1 MAKRSPLAPKGF
13 PHMPRIA
20 GVRVAGLAAGLKP
33 DGSHDLFMAELAPG
47 STVAGTLTRSGFPGA
62 PVEWTRKHLPRG
74 KVRAIVANSGNSNV
88 FTGRAGPAQVEAT
101 AAAAAKLL
109 GCPRSQ
115 VLLAST
121 GRIGVKRA
129 PDFVAAKLPRAK
141 RKLKAGAW
149 HDAARAIMTTDSFP
163 KAARRTALIGGTR
176 VTLAGIAK
184 GCTMIAPDMGTMLSF
199 LFTDA
204 KISAKVLRAALR
216 RAVDLSFN
224 SISVD
229 GDTSTSDTVLLA
241 ATGKGAR
248 HKRIASAGDPEFGDF
263 RRALEELTRDLALQI
278 VRDGENPRRLI
289 AFHITGAESARAARR
304 IGRVLATSTLTRRS
318 IAERGD
324 GWGRLVA
331 AVGRAGEK
339 ADRDRLS
346 IRIGGTAV
354 AEAGEHH
361 LDYDFGAVDRHLR
374 GREIEIA
381 VDVGVGRGRA
391 RVWTSM

>member
-1 MAKRSPLAPKGF
+1 
-13 PHMPRIA
+13 MPRIA

-33 DGSHDLFMAELAPG
+33 DGRHDLFMAELAPG

-62 PVEWTRKHLPRG
+62 PVEWTRKLLPRG

-101 AAAAAKLL
+101 ATAAAKLL
-109 GCPRSQ
+109 GCPKSQ

-129 PDFVAAKLPRAK
+129 PDFVASKLPRAM

-163 KAARRTALIGGTR
+163 KAAVRTALIGETR

-204 KISAKVLRAALR
+204 RVPAKVLRAVLR

-224 SISVD
+224 SMKEKGPGCDEPRDELGDHSQCVPIGPLNIVD
-229 GDTSTSDTVLLA
+229 DDHMG
-241 ATGKGAR
+241 
-248 HKRIASAGDPEFGDF
+248 
-263 RRALEELTRDLALQI
+263 RDLAKRTQRVHQGLFHPSGFLGG
-278 VRDGENPRRLI
+278 VERR
-289 AFHITGAESARAARR
+289 
-304 IGRVLATSTLTRRS
+304 
-318 IAERGD
+318 
-324 GWGRLVA
+324 
-331 AVGRAGEK
+331 
-339 ADRDRLS
+339 
-346 IRIGGTAV
+346 
-354 AEAGEHH
+354 
-361 LDYDFGAVDRHLR
+361 
-374 GREIEIA
+374 
-381 VDVGVGRGRA
+381 
-391 RVWTSM
+391 